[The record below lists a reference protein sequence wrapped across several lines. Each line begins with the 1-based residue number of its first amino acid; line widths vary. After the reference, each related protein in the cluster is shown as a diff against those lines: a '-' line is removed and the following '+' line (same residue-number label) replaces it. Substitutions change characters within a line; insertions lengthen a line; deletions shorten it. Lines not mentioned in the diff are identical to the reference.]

1 MSCIHPPIYAYMH
14 TLIYVPLLHI
24 HTPNSSSLYINYQN
38 IRLHFT
44 LRLQALNLKIIFA
57 QHFQSKDFAIGLLI
71 NRQVVHYLATLWII
85 YSHQF
90 KSDFLYLHK
99 QSAYIRNSRLTSD
112 STITPLPT
120 SELKLFAIK
129 FIRCNSI
136 TDLPNLSNLI
146 DCNVVRT
153 LVRETWI
160 FLKSFSWKN
169 GVSVNK
175 VTQIRRCFIIRKG
188 QMISKIIFT

>member
-1 MSCIHPPIYAYMH
+1 MYHMH
-14 TLIYVPLLHI
+14 TS
-24 HTPNSSSLYINYQN
+24 NSSSLYINYQN

-112 STITPLPT
+112 STITSLPT
-120 SELKLFAIK
+120 SKLKLFAIK
-129 FIRCNSI
+129 FIRSNSI
-136 TDLPNLSNLI
+136 NDLPNLSYLI

-153 LVRETWI
+153 LVRDVN
-160 FLKSFSWKN
+160 FPKKVFS
-169 GVSVNK
+169 
-175 VTQIRRCFIIRKG
+175 
-188 QMISKIIFT
+188 